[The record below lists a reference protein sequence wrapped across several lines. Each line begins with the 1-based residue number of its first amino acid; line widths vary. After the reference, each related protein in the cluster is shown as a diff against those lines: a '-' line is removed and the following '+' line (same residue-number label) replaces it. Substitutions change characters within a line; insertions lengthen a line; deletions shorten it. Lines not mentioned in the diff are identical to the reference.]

1 MADTPIAFQAP
12 FYIQNTQ
19 FYLSDI
25 ESFCV
30 EDKTLFLIT
39 KEGESHEFT
48 FSGDEEKAQIIQ
60 MMTVFVQHL

>member
-1 MADTPIAFQAP
+1 MADTPIAFHSP
-12 FYIQNTQ
+12 FYIQNTP

-25 ESFCV
+25 ESFSV
-30 EDKTLFLIT
+30 EDHTFFLLT

-60 MMTVFVQHL
+60 MMTIFLQHI